1 MFYIIKRQKPKILL
15 KVSNFRFKT
24 LLLKM
29 DKLYYEEITFENRG
43 TSMPI
48 TAKL

>member
-1 MFYIIKRQKPKILL
+1 MFNIISVKKPKILL

-24 LLLKM
+24 LCFKM

-43 TSMPI
+43 TSVPI